1 MPFIP
6 HTSDD
11 ITNMLNAIGVDS
23 IEQLFDEIP
32 NDLKI
37 SALQNVPAQRNEMQ
51 VSRFIK
57 EKAANNKQLQCF
69 AGAGAYEHHIPAA
82 IWQLATRGEFYT
94 AYTPYQAE
102 VSQGSLQVIYEFQ
115 SMIAKLTAMEVS
127 NASLYDGASALAE
140 AAIMAVRA
148 NRKSKSK
155 TILVPKTLNPAYT
168 DVLKNIVYNQ
178 GIKVKILDFD
188 TTTGKVT
195 LDQLS
200 KFSQEDIT
208 ALVIP
213 QPNHFGIYEDV
224 DVLTDWAHKRNT
236 FAIAVVNPTSLALL
250 KPPGNW
256 SEAGADICIGEGQPL
271 GIPLSSGGPYFG
283 FMTTKQKYIRQMP
296 GRIVGQT
303 TDLNDKR
310 GFTLAFQAREQHIRR
325 AKATS
330 NICTNQGL
338 MVTAATIYMALL
350 GENGLKQIAKTC
362 VQNAAYLKQKLQKT
376 NGIKVLF
383 DSPNF
388 HELVIQT
395 ETNIDDII
403 NSMALH
409 GIVAGVNLSTHYPE
423 LSNVMSICVTETK
436 TRDDIDAFVNLLELS
451 ISSC

>member
-6 HTSDD
+6 HTPDD
-11 ITNMLNAIGVDS
+11 IKSMLTAIGVDS

-32 NDLKI
+32 ADLKI
-37 SALQNVPAQRNEMQ
+37 SELEKVPSQLNEMQ

-57 EKAANNKQLQCF
+57 EKARLNNQLKCF
-69 AGAGAYEHHIPAA
+69 AGAGAYEHHIPSA
-82 IWQLATRGEFYT
+82 IWQLTTRGEFYT

-115 SMIAKLTAMEVS
+115 TMMAKLTGLEVS

-140 AAIMAVRA
+140 AVLMSIRA

-155 TILVPKTLNPAYT
+155 VILVPKTLNPVYSE
-168 DVLKNIVYNQ
+168 VLFNIVNNQ
-178 GIKVKILDFD
+178 KIKIIPIDYDKS
-188 TTTGKVT
+188 TGKID
-195 LDQLS
+195 LESLS
-200 KFSQEDIT
+200 EFTEQDIT

-213 QPNHFGIYEDV
+213 QPNHFGVFEDV
-224 DVLTDWAHKRNT
+224 DALTNWAHANKT

-250 KPPGNW
+250 KPPGQW
-256 SEAGADICIGEGQPL
+256 GDTGVDICVGEGQPL
-271 GIPLSSGGPYFG
+271 GVPLSSGGPYFG
-283 FMTTKQKYIRQMP
+283 FMTSRQQYIRNMP

-303 TDLNDKR
+303 TDLDDKR

-350 GENGLKQIAKTC
+350 GEHGLKQVATSC
-362 VQNAAYLKQKLQKT
+362 MQNSAYLKSKLLAT

-383 DSPNF
+383 DSPHF
-388 HELVIQT
+388 HEIVIQT
-395 ETNIDDII
+395 EKPIQSIIDKLAKKDII
-403 NSMALH
+403 
-409 GIVAGVNLSTHYPE
+409 AGVDLSEKFPE
-423 LSNVMSICVTETK
+423 LGNAMSVCVTETK
-436 TRDDIDAFVNLLELS
+436 TTDDIDEYVTSLS
-451 ISSC
+451 QVV